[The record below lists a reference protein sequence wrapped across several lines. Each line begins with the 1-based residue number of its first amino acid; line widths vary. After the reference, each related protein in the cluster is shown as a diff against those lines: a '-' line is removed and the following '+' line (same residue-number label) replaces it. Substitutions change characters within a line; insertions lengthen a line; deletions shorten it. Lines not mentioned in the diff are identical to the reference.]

1 MTAEEGFR
9 NAMMVQMNA
18 SLKGDRKR
26 AEKARALV
34 MHFRKLM
41 DKKHN

>member
-1 MTAEEGFR
+1 MTAEEGFK

-26 AEKARALV
+26 AEKARHLV
-34 MHFRKLM
+34 MHFRRLM
-41 DKKHN
+41 EKRPN

>member
-18 SLKGDRKR
+18 TLKGDRKR
-26 AEKARALV
+26 AEKARSAV
-34 MHFRKLM
+34 MHFRRM
-41 DKKHN
+41 MEKKPN